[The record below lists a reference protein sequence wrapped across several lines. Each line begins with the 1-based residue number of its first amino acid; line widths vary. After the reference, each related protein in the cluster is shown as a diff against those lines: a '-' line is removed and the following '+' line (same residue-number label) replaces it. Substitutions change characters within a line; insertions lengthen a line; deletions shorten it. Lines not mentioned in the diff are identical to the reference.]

1 MAYINPA
8 IHTLT
13 TCFQSRYSL
22 PYFQRDYKWETRHFL
37 EMLNDIQEAFLLEYD
52 PSHGR
57 RNVSSYKPYF
67 LGSIIT
73 SAEDNGKKPL
83 IDGQQ
88 RVTSLFIIMAFFKR
102 CIHDLKIANAPEV
115 NGFIGSVKYG
125 ETDYN
130 IEFSEGRKAIFDTYL
145 DLENLSSSVVYE
157 KLEEIADLSD
167 SDKRIIAS
175 IRLIDENL
183 NADIKKNLAFFI
195 DYFIEKVLLIDIS
208 VATESEAHRVF
219 VTMNDRGLRLGAIE
233 LLKGFLLSKI
243 TVAEN
248 SQEAHVTWMDTM
260 TSLRNIDTDGDSLFF
275 RNLFRGKWA
284 TSIRG
289 KNKGDQAGDFD
300 LIGDAYHRW
309 FEDKVEAIGLTTSD
323 DYYNFVNKDI
333 KFYADIYKVIDNSEN
348 KFSQSHKDLF
358 YNGVRKFSFQQM
370 IMLSVVSSS
379 EPPVA
384 SNKKLSL
391 VAKYIDVILT
401 SRIITGKANTY
412 DNLKDLAFTI
422 TKEIRGKSYQDLLA
436 HIQAEWGKY
445 SVHMDDIPKL
455 SYEYS
460 SRGDMLYIL
469 ARIAEFIEVGLQLAN
484 KVGFDVY
491 MQRDKN
497 QKTFDIEHIFRKE
510 LSANLTSATLGF
522 ASDAEY
528 SVKRNLIG
536 GLILLPRSRNR
547 SLSDK
552 TYVEK
557 LGAYGSENVLCQT
570 LSNNFYVSN
579 PALARFKAKYPD
591 LNIKEYADFSLNAIN
606 ERGELYKEIAKK
618 IWAKPL
624 N

>member
-57 RNVSSYKPYF
+57 KSVSSYKPYF

-157 KLEEIADLSD
+157 KLEEIANLSD

-323 DYYNFVNKDI
+323 HYFDFVNKDI
-333 KFYADIYKVIDNSEN
+333 KFYADIYKVIDNAEN

-384 SNKKLSL
+384 SNKKLAL

-422 TKEIRGKSYQDLLA
+422 TKELRGKSYQDLLT
-436 HIQAEWGKY
+436 HIQAEWEKY
-445 SVHMDDIPKL
+445 SVHMDDISNL

-460 SRGDMLYIL
+460 SRGDILYIL

-510 LSANLTSATLGF
+510 LSADLTSVSLGF
-522 ASDAEY
+522 ANDAEY

-547 SLSDK
+547 SLNDK
-552 TYVEK
+552 TYEEK
-557 LGAYGSENVLCQT
+557 IGVYGNENVLCQT
-570 LSNNFYVSN
+570 LSTNFYASN
-579 PALARFKAKYPD
+579 PAFTRFKAKYPD
-591 LNIKEYADFSLNAIN
+591 LDMKEYAAFSLNAIN
-606 ERGELYKEIAKK
+606 ERGKLYQAIAKK
-618 IWAKPL
+618 IWAKPTV
-624 N
+624 